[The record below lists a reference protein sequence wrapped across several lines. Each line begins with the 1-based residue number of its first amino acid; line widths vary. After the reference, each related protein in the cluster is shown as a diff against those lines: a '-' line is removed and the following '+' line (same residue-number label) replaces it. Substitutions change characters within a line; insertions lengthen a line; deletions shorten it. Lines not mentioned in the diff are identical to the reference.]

1 MGGSVKV
8 VIRKEDGTINAMTRW
23 TNSLS
28 YLIHNPDCFK
38 SSESNALAEYMNSF
52 EEMKLDYEKH
62 KVDGL
67 FELPMTDVYFYEGYD
82 DLVPVDYGI
91 VVMDYK
97 TKTLISSQGYTGQ
110 NAHMFIQKFETE
122 HGFTY
127 MPQYG
132 IGTYNEEQ
140 LKLHVS
146 KGDILSLIC
155 SKNRKRKEEKSLLLT
170 GIDTVNKFYDALHLF
185 VESIEQSEKPHNDG
199 YFETPMLSLDLNRHG
214 FSVFFYDENDILK
227 VKNKMEEIG
236 FVIPE
241 KDIEE
246 WNKANDRYS

>member
-38 SSESNALAEYMNSF
+38 SSESDSLAEYMNSF

-62 KVDGL
+62 KEDKQ
-67 FELPMTDVYFYEGYD
+67 FELNMTDVYFYEGYD
-82 DLVPVDYGI
+82 SLAPVDYGI
-91 VVMDYK
+91 IVMDYK
-97 TKTLISSQGYTGQ
+97 TKTLISSQGYTGE
-110 NAHMFIQKFETE
+110 NAYLFVRKYKTE

-127 MPQYG
+127 MPQYHG
-132 IGTYNEEQ
+132 IDTYNEEE
-140 LKLHVS
+140 LKFHLS
-146 KGDILSLIC
+146 KGDILSLSC
-155 SKNRKRKEEKSLLLT
+155 LKNKNTDKKSILLT
-170 GIDTVNKFYDALHLF
+170 GIDTIDKFYDSLHSF
-185 VESIEQSEKPHNDG
+185 VTSIEKSEEPHKDG
-199 YFETPMLSLDLNRHG
+199 YFEKPMISLDFNRHG
-214 FSVFFYDENDILK
+214 FKTFFYDENDILK